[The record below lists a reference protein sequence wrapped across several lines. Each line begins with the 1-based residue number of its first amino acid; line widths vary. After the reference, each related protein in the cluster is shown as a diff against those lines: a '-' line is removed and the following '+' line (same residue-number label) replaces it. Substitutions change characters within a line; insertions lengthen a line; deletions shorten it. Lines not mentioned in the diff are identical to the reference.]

1 MKKHHTTITKVLIA
15 NRGEISR
22 RVQRACRE
30 LGIKTVAVASDVD
43 QSAPFAQEADE
54 LVVIGEGPPRDS
66 YLRVD
71 RILAAAKQTGADA
84 VHPGYG
90 FLSENADFAKA
101 VEDAGLIFIGP
112 RSETIAA
119 LGSKT
124 AAKEIARKAKVP
136 FSPSTRGGLS
146 DAELSVE
153 AEKIGFPVLIKA
165 VAGGGGRGMR
175 LVQSTQ
181 EMRDALLRAR
191 GEAQKF
197 FGNGDVYLEK
207 YIERPRHV
215 EVQIFGDAYGN
226 IVHLGTRDC
235 SVQRRHQK
243 LVEEAPAAC
252 LTPKLREALHQA
264 AVAIAKAAKY
274 QNAGTV
280 EFLVKGEEFYFLE
293 VNTRIQVEH
302 PVTEAITGID
312 LVRWQIGVAQGDRL
326 PLKQSEIAFGGHAI
340 EFRICAEDPK
350 ENFRPATGPVEQF
363 DVPPMAE
370 GIREDRGIEPGGV
383 VSPFYDSLISKV
395 IVTGP
400 SRAHAIEKS
409 IDFLG
414 GYTIF
419 PLPTTVAFHQW
430 VLYNAEFR
438 AGRLDIGYVEREFSV
453 KKLLEIQSLTSS
465 LLGRRLEQGVRP
477 GIEGPATLSNLR
489 AEASITSGN
498 LVGSQTTAGARFEG
512 AIVENVYRYQSK
524 KFNTV
529 YTIEVLHK
537 RDGFFVAVPVDSTGR
552 RAKSQSCRM
561 SNGLN
566 TVVDSIINDVLEKQ
580 PPAEIFA
587 A

>member
-22 RVQRACRE
+22 RVQRACRL

-43 QSAPFAQEADE
+43 QGAPFAQEADE
-54 LVVIGEGPPRDS
+54 LVVIGAGPPRDS

-84 VHPGYG
+84 IHPGYG
-90 FLSENADFAKA
+90 FLSENAEFAKA

-112 RSETIAA
+112 RSDTISA

-124 AAKEIARKAKVP
+124 AAKEIAQRAKVP
-136 FSPSTRGGLS
+136 FSPSTKGGLS
-146 DAELSVE
+146 DSELGAE

-175 LVQSTQ
+175 LVQAIG
-181 EMRDALLRAR
+181 ELPEALLRAR

-215 EVQIFGDAYGN
+215 EVQIFGDAHGN
-226 IVHLGTRDC
+226 VVHLGTRDC

-243 LVEEAPAAC
+243 LVEEAPAPC
-252 LTPKLREALHQA
+252 VSPKLREALHQA
-264 AVAIAKAAKY
+264 AVAIGRAAKY

-312 LVRWQIGVAQGDRL
+312 LVRWQIEVAQGAPL
-326 PLKQSEIAFGGHAI
+326 PLKQSKIAFGGHAI

-363 DVPPMAE
+363 DAPPGAE
-370 GIREDRGIEPGGV
+370 GIREDRGIERGGI

-395 IVTGP
+395 IVTGT
-400 SRAHAIEKS
+400 SRAQVIDKS
-409 IDFLG
+409 LDFLS
-414 GYTIF
+414 GYTIS

-430 VLYNAEFR
+430 VLYNPEFR

-453 KKLLEIQSLTSS
+453 KKLLEIESLTSS
-465 LLGRRLEQGVRP
+465 LMGRRLRQSLRSGALE
-477 GIEGPATLSNLR
+477 PAKLSNLR

-498 LVGSQTTAGARFEG
+498 LVGAHTIAETGFEG
-512 AIVENVYRYQSK
+512 AIVENIYRYQSK
-524 KFNTV
+524 KFDTI